1 MLYGI
6 WIFLHLVGMAFWLGG
21 LFTMGF
27 WTVRAR
33 RTGDARVIAFTYGT
47 ASRLYRGV
55 VTVGALLT
63 VLSGILLMVQTGR
76 PWFRPFPEHWLFQ
89 MQIVGTLAFLVTLF
103 YLTPISSRLAEMAK
117 NAEGGQPGEDFT
129 RKVKTQGI
137 VGSVVGMALIYSV
150 LLGGLRF

>member
-1 MLYGI
+1 MLFGI
-6 WIFLHLVGMAFWLGG
+6 WLFLHLVGMAFWLGG
-21 LFTMGF
+21 LFTMGL

-33 RTGDARVIAFTYGT
+33 RTGDAKVIAFAYRTS
-47 ASRLYRGV
+47 SRLYRGV

-63 VLSGILLMVQTGR
+63 ILSGVLLMVQTGR

-103 YLTPISSRLAEMAK
+103 YLTPMSGKLARMAEP
-117 NAEGGQPGEDFT
+117 AEGGEPGEEFA
-129 RKVKTQGI
+129 RAVKVQGI